1 MLSIELQAR
10 RQEQTYSEQHRKCLG
25 THYTPDPLVDYIV
38 NRTLG
43 PLLGSRDSL
52 TRLRIID
59 PACGSG
65 LFLLKAY
72 EMLAD
77 AWRKAFG
84 SYGPNDAKYILKHSL
99 FGIDIDE
106 RSVLEA
112 RKHLLAKAS
121 LSECDCVSID
131 ENIVAGDALLVRPA
145 PTLIP
150 MGNQAPGTQLS
161 GAIFAEHSF
170 DCVIGNPPYIRI
182 QHTPAEKRE
191 HYTASYTTA
200 CGRFDIAALF
210 LELSEYLLNEPG
222 RLGFIVS
229 NKILS
234 TAGAK
239 RIRLFLRRHFAIE
252 EITDLADTKLF
263 DAAVLPMILIA
274 SRAGKKSN
282 RIAYSSVAEAHNGTA
297 NTLTPQTEDI
307 LHFLRQAEIPFDGD
321 VSVGGRVFRV
331 QRFYVEPPSPD
342 AKVWTFHDERQDK
355 LLFKLRHNS
364 ACTVGDLCKKISV
377 GLKTTAD
384 EVFIKPMTAD
394 FIQKKALE
402 QALIFPLIESHNVGR
417 WNYSWNPEDDLFVL
431 YPHIE
436 RNGRVVPVEL
446 DAYPRIKDYLE
457 ANRSQLESRTYLAES
472 GRRWYEI
479 WVHQSPSDFR
489 SRKIVTPD
497 ISSCNRFAL
506 DDKGLY
512 VNGTCFYMILTDGS
526 DTSYCSTLGLLNSRV
541 IEYVHKTTSGNSLY
555 AKRFRYWSSYIREY
569 PVPKRLMDSPELR
582 SLLAWNVVR
591 LLNTTNEGER
601 AELEKENDRLC
612 YELFDLTEEEIRE
625 IERTLSLSS
634 LPPAT
639 IKYQWGFLTSG
650 EKSIVERCWSEKKSG
665 EASRGNRC
673 FC

>member
-25 THYTPDPLVDYIV
+25 THYTPDSLVDYIV
-38 NRTLG
+38 SRTLE
-43 PLLGSRDSL
+43 PLLRSRDTL

-77 AWRKAFG
+77 GWQKAFG
-84 SYGPNDAKYILKHSL
+84 SYGPKDAKHILKHSL

-106 RSVLEA
+106 RSVLET

-121 LSECDCVSID
+121 LSECDCTGID

-145 PTLIP
+145 STLIP
-150 MGNQAPGTQLS
+150 MSDQGPEAQLS
-161 GAIFAEHSF
+161 GTLFAGHSF
-170 DCVIGNPPYIRI
+170 DCVIGNPPYVRI
-182 QHTPAEKRE
+182 QHTPAEKRGR
-191 HYTASYTTA
+191 YMLSYTTA
-200 CGRFDIAALF
+200 GGRFDIAALF
-210 LELSEYLLNEPG
+210 LELSEYLLNESG

-234 TAGAK
+234 TSGAK
-239 RIRLFLRRHFAIE
+239 RIRLFLRRHFSIE
-252 EITDLADTKLF
+252 EIIDLADTKLF

-274 SRAGKKSN
+274 GRLDKNKS
-282 RIAYSSVAEAHNGTA
+282 RIAYSSVAEAHGA
-297 NTLTPQTEDI
+297 ASTLTLQRENI
-307 LHFLRQAEIPFDGD
+307 LHFLRETGIPFDGN

-331 QRFYVEPPSPD
+331 QRFYVEPPSSD

-355 LLFKLRHNS
+355 LLFKLRRNS
-364 ACTVGDLCKKISV
+364 VCTVGDLCKKISV

-384 EVFIKPMTAD
+384 EVFIKPMTVD
-394 FIQKKALE
+394 FVQEKALE
-402 QALIFPLIESHNVGR
+402 AALVFPLIESHNVSR
-417 WNYSWNPEDDLFVL
+417 WNYSWDPEHDLFVL

-446 DAYPRIKDYLE
+446 DAYPRIKEYLE
-457 ANRSQLESRTYLAES
+457 ANRSRLESRTYLADS

-479 WVHQSPSDFR
+479 WVHQSPSDFS

-526 DTSYCSTLGLLNSRV
+526 DASYCSTLGLLNSRV

-569 PVPKRLMDSPELR
+569 PVPKRLLDSPELR
-582 SLLAWNVVR
+582 SLLARNVVG
-591 LLNTTNEGER
+591 LLNTTNEAER
-601 AELEKENDRLC
+601 VELEKENDRLC

-634 LPPAT
+634 APPP
-639 IKYQWGFLTSG
+639 
-650 EKSIVERCWSEKKSG
+650 KKG
-665 EASRGNRC
+665 IGRE
-673 FC
+673 